1 MTKSKKL
8 QNKKIIKVIYFDEG
22 SASDYITV
30 QNGGQ
35 IDWSNSDNKE
45 KLAKIIAEIDVQ
57 AKGGF
62 NFFSAIRASVSGHT
76 NASIDASSSKLI
88 ESTLTNSLLTDYIEI
103 ADKDRN
109 IKQIH
114 NDSVYAPRDSVSIYK
129 MYSSYLDIVPKE
141 QLPFDIQGLNNALLN
156 ERGYYQMLLKS
167 EKVPTCVLRFNIN
180 AFKNDYSLAELSK
193 MSLSYFGVNVG
204 KCTVDQLSI
213 QKEFEIFNEKVKP
226 SAQAIV
232 DGEQE
237 GTEAEL
243 LNVYDI
249 VLAGVRS
256 E

>member
-1 MTKSKKL
+1 
-8 QNKKIIKVIYFDEG
+8 
-22 SASDYITV
+22 
-30 QNGGQ
+30 
-35 IDWSNSDNKE
+35 
-45 KLAKIIAEIDVQ
+45 
-57 AKGGF
+57 
-62 NFFSAIRASVSGHT
+62 
-76 NASIDASSSKLI
+76 
-88 ESTLTNSLLTDYIEI
+88 
-103 ADKDRN
+103 
-109 IKQIH
+109 
-114 NDSVYAPRDSVSIYK
+114 
-129 MYSSYLDIVPKE
+129 
-141 QLPFDIQGLNNALLN
+141 
-156 ERGYYQMLLKS
+156 
-167 EKVPTCVLRFNIN
+167 
-180 AFKNDYSLAELSK
+180 